1 MLCGAYQGAGSHEP
15 IDFPAFQGLGWTL
28 RRPPDKL
35 ALTGF
40 CPKTGNQEVHVIL
53 MSSQLSF
60 TGFAWRNLWR
70 RRLRTLLTLCG
81 IGMAIGAF
89 VGLVGFSRSFE
100 HEWLRMYLSSGTDI
114 AVVQQTFLNTSMDE
128 SAGVTLRALP
138 CVAQATP
145 MILNLMDLTQD
156 VNALAYGWKADSY
169 EFESLALKSGRR
181 FQDGQPE
188 VMLGDLLA
196 SNLKKNAGDTLEIQG
211 SLFTVAG
218 IYHGGS
224 ALEAGAVILPLD
236 QMQKLGSLQGK
247 VTAFH
252 VRLRPAPPGET
263 ADRYL
268 ARAQGQIE
276 AALPGLRAVPAA
288 ERASNNQIVLLAHA
302 AAWGT
307 SSIAM
312 LIGILGI
319 ANTMAMSVFERTR
332 EIGILRAL
340 GWQRWRILL
349 LIQTEAAALG
359 LAGGIFGIAAGW
371 SALRLLAALPQTSS
385 IVSASFP
392 VLLLAE
398 ALAIAV
404 LAGLAAGAVPA
415 WRGARLSPVEA
426 LRHD

>member
-1 MLCGAYQGAGSHEP
+1 M
-15 IDFPAFQGLGWTL
+15 
-28 RRPPDKL
+28 
-35 ALTGF
+35 
-40 CPKTGNQEVHVIL
+40 
-53 MSSQLSF
+53 
-60 TGFAWRNLWR
+60 
-70 RRLRTLLTLCG
+70 LTLCG

-128 SAGVTLRALP
+128 GAGATLKALP
-138 CVAQATP
+138 VVAQATP

-169 EFESLALKSGRR
+169 EFESLTLTSGRR
-181 FQDGQPE
+181 FRDGQPE

-196 SNLKKNAGDTLEIQG
+196 DNLRKNAGDTLEIQG
-211 SLFTVAG
+211 STFTVAG
-218 IYHGGS
+218 VYHGGS

-252 VRLRPAPPGET
+252 VRLRPPPPGEEP
-263 ADRYL
+263 AAYL
-268 ARAQGQIE
+268 KRAQAQIE

-288 ERASNNQIVLLAHA
+288 ERASNNQIVQLAHA

-340 GWQRWRILL
+340 GWKRWRVVL
-349 LIQTEAAALG
+349 LIQTEAAVLG
-359 LAGGIFGIAAGW
+359 LVGGILGIAVGW
-371 SALRLLAALPQTSS
+371 GALRLLATLPQTES

-398 ALAIAV
+398 ALGIAV
-404 LAGLAAGAVPA
+404 LAGLVAGVLPA